1 MTPAGP
7 PDLPPGARRT
17 AASAGHAPVT
27 LADIRA
33 AQERIR
39 SGIYRS
45 PCPQSVPLSDLTGC
59 RVFCKLDL
67 LQRTGSFK
75 ERGARNALLLL
86 DDAQRARGVV
96 AASAGNHALGL
107 AYHGRLLG
115 IPVTVV
121 MPRFAPLVKLATC
134 RRLGARVIL
143 EGDSFEDARRLAVE
157 MADRDG
163 LNLVHGFDDARVIAG
178 QGTMALEVLED
189 VPDADAIVVPTGGAG
204 LLAGVATAAKSLRP
218 GIRIVA
224 VEPTAAGSLS
234 ASLAAGRP
242 VQVPTRP
249 TLADGLAVGRV
260 GALPFAIAAPLVDR
274 VVTVDEEAISLAVL
288 RLLEL
293 EKTVVEGAGA
303 AALAA
308 ILGDAGAELAGRT
321 VVLLLC
327 GGNIDLTI
335 LDRVIKHGLAADGR
349 LWRFTTQVT
358 DRPGGMAKLTAAIA
372 AAGAS
377 VQEIVHDRAF
387 SGPDVFV
394 TSVEVTVETSDRD
407 HVVALYDRLRAE
419 GFSVVPSTAPGVLPP
434 PRPPAAGR
442 SAGKP

>member
-1 MTPAGP
+1 MTTT
-7 PDLPPGARRT
+7 R
-17 AASAGHAPVT
+17 VT
-27 LADIRA
+27 LEDIRQA
-33 AQERIR
+33 HDRIR

-45 PCPQSVPLSDLTGC
+45 PCPPSIPLSDLTGC
-59 RVFCKLDL
+59 QIWCKLDL

-86 DDAQRARGVV
+86 DDAQRSAGVV

-121 MPRFAPLVKLATC
+121 MPRFAPLVKVATC
-134 RRLGARVIL
+134 RKLGARVLL
-143 EGDSFEDARRLAVE
+143 EGDSFDDARRRAVE
-157 MADRDG
+157 MAARDG

-178 QGTMALEVLED
+178 QGTMALEILED
-189 VPDADAIVVPTGGAG
+189 VPDVDAIIVPTGGAG
-204 LLAGVATAAKSLRP
+204 LLAGVALVAKSLRP
-218 GIRIVA
+218 EITIIA
-224 VEPTAAGSLS
+224 AEPAAAGSLS
-234 ASLAAGRP
+234 ASLAAGLP
-242 VQVPTRP
+242 TQVPTRS
-249 TLADGLAVGRV
+249 TLADGLAVGKV
-260 GALPFAIAAPLVDR
+260 GAIPFAIAAPLIDR
-274 VVTVDEEAISLAVL
+274 VVTVGEEALSLAVL

-303 AALAA
+303 SALAA
-308 ILGDAGAELAGRT
+308 VMGDVGRELAGRK

-358 DRPGGMAKLTAAIA
+358 DRPGGIAKLTAAIA
-372 AAGAS
+372 EAGAS
-377 VQEIVHDRAF
+377 VQEIAHDRAF

-407 HVVALYDRLRAE
+407 HVAALFDRLRAT
-419 GFSVVPSTAPGVLPP
+419 GFSVVPSTAHES
-434 PRPPAAGR
+434 AAKR
-442 SAGKP
+442 S

>member
-1 MTPAGP
+1 MTNIHKA
-7 PDLPPGARRT
+7 LT
-17 AASAGHAPVT
+17 AAAHPEGGTVT

-33 AQERIR
+33 AHDRIR

-45 PCPQSVPLSDLTGC
+45 PCPQSIPLSDLTGC
-59 RVFCKLDL
+59 RIWCKLDL

-86 DDAQRARGVV
+86 DTAQRAHGVV

-107 AYHGRLLG
+107 AYHGKLLG

-121 MPRFAPLVKLATC
+121 MPRFAPLVKVATC

-143 EGDSFEDARRLAVE
+143 EGDTFEDARRLAGE
-157 MADRDG
+157 MARREG

-178 QGTMALEVLED
+178 QGTMALEILED
-189 VPDADAIVVPTGGAG
+189 VPDADAIIVPTGGAG
-204 LLAGVATAAKSLRP
+204 LLAGVATVAKSLRP
-218 GIRIVA
+218 DMLVIA
-224 VEPTAAGSLS
+224 VQPTAAGSLS
-234 ASLAAGRP
+234 ASLAAGKP

-249 TLADGLAVGRV
+249 TLADGLAVGQV
-260 GALPFAIAAPLVDR
+260 GALPFSIAAPLVDR
-274 VVTVDEEAISLAVL
+274 VVTVGEESISLAVL

-303 AALAA
+303 TPLAA
-308 ILGDAGAELAGRT
+308 IMGDLGAELAGRK

-335 LDRVIKHGLAADGR
+335 LDRVIRHGLMADGR

-358 DRPGGMAKLTAAIA
+358 DRPGGIAKLTAAIA

-394 TSVEVTVETSDRD
+394 TSVEVTVETSDRN
-407 HVVALYDRLRAE
+407 HVVAIYEQLRAA
-419 GFSVVPSTAPGVLPP
+419 GFSIVPSTAPGVHA
-434 PRPPAAGR
+434 R
-442 SAGKP
+442 

>member
-1 MTPAGP
+1 MSPAAAAVP
-7 PDLPPGARRT
+7 PDPVT
-17 AASAGHAPVT
+17 VT

-33 AQERIR
+33 AHERIA

-45 PCPQSVPLSDLTGC
+45 PCPPSVPLSELTGC
-59 RVFCKLDL
+59 HIWCKLDL

-86 DDAQRARGVV
+86 DAAQRARGVV

-121 MPRFAPLVKLATC
+121 MPRFAPLVKVATC

-143 EGDSFEDARRLAVE
+143 EGESFDDARSRALDLAARE
-157 MADRDG
+157 G
-163 LNLVHGFDDARVIAG
+163 LNLVHGFDDPRVIAG
-178 QGTMALEVLED
+178 QGTMALEILED
-189 VPDADAIVVPTGGAG
+189 VPDAEVIVVPTGGAG
-204 LLAGVATAAKSLRP
+204 LLAGVATVAKAIRP
-218 GIRIVA
+218 DIQIIA
-224 VEPTAAGSLS
+224 VEPAAAGSLT
-234 ASLAAGRP
+234 ASLATGHP
-242 VQVPTRP
+242 VQVPTRA

-260 GALPFAIAAPLVDR
+260 GAISFALAAPLVDR
-274 VVTVDEEAISLAVL
+274 VVTVGEEAISLAVL

-308 ILGDAGAELAGRT
+308 VMGSLGGELAGRR

-335 LDRVIKHGLAADGR
+335 LDRVIKHGLAVDGR
-349 LWRFTTQVT
+349 LWRFSTQVT
-358 DRPGGMAKLTAAIA
+358 DRPGGIARLTAAIA

-377 VQEIVHDRAF
+377 VQEIVHDRTF
-387 SGPDVFV
+387 PGPDVFV
-394 TSVEVTVETSDRD
+394 ASVEVTVETSDAE
-407 HVVALYDRLRAE
+407 HAVAVHEHLRAA
-419 GFSVVPSTAPGVLPP
+419 GFAVT
-434 PRPPAAGR
+434 PRPDRAAGGR
-442 SAGKP
+442 RDAAADAGSS